1 MNYKDE
7 TKNIWPFFEINL
19 KHKSV
24 DFFTDVQITEKRAVL
39 RGFNQEIQECQTRF
53 FFMILKKKKR
63 CMRKRGAMGNISFDE
78 IFTYQ
83 IDSVI
88 DV

>member
-1 MNYKDE
+1 
-7 TKNIWPFFEINL
+7 
-19 KHKSV
+19 
-24 DFFTDVQITEKRAVL
+24 
-39 RGFNQEIQECQTRF
+39 
-53 FFMILKKKKR
+53 MILKKKKR